1 MRIFMMEF
9 ENFFLSKQIQMIF
22 FNSNDVKMYLINI
35 LNKSKILKYFNFQR
49 VVFVDDDVD
58 NFEKEE

>member
-1 MRIFMMEF
+1 
-9 ENFFLSKQIQMIF
+9 MIF
-22 FNSNDVKMYLINI
+22 FNSNDVKMYLKNI

>member
-1 MRIFMMEF
+1 
-9 ENFFLSKQIQMIF
+9 MIF

>member
-1 MRIFMMEF
+1 
-9 ENFFLSKQIQMIF
+9 MIF

-35 LNKSKILKYFNFQR
+35 LNKSKILKYFNDQC

>member
-1 MRIFMMEF
+1 
-9 ENFFLSKQIQMIF
+9 MIF

-35 LNKSKILKYFNFQR
+35 LNKSKILKYYNFQR

>member
-1 MRIFMMEF
+1 
-9 ENFFLSKQIQMIF
+9 MIF
-22 FNSNDVKMYLINI
+22 FSINDVKMYLINI

>member
-1 MRIFMMEF
+1 
-9 ENFFLSKQIQMIF
+9 MIF

-35 LNKSKILKYFNFQR
+35 LNESKILKYFNFQR

>member
-1 MRIFMMEF
+1 
-9 ENFFLSKQIQMIF
+9 MIF

-35 LNKSKILKYFNFQR
+35 LNRSKILKYFNFQR